1 MTKIFISH
9 SVKDN
14 DFARQLA
21 QALTEM
27 GVDVWIDLAD
37 IPAGMKWSTAVQ
49 NGLNECDVMIVIIT
63 PDSMA
68 SNNVEDEW
76 QYYFDKKKKVF
87 PVRWKPAEA
96 HFQLSRIQ
104 YVDFHMQDFAT
115 AFTRLTA
122 ELHGQGIAVVAVQG
136 ELHEIRSDAATSVPV
151 DSETKPPLR
160 VEDILPPPF
169 EWIEIPGGKLV
180 LERSKFVKG
189 NYLPVKIVV
198 DVPTFAI
205 AKYPVTNAQFAK
217 FIDAGGY
224 PQKQWWTEE
233 GLSMK
238 NYQKWTVPPYWYKK
252 SWNGA
257 DYPVV
262 VSLHEAVAFCNWL
275 KETAELPADVIITLP
290 TEQQWQRAA
299 QGDDGRIFPWGNTF
313 DKRNCNSKES
323 NFRRTTPVQQYE
335 GKGDSPFGVVDM
347 GGNVWEWTRTIWALG
362 SVELDQEATS
372 KDFQSGRAE
381 RIVRGGAFDYAGKY
395 SNCLSS
401 VSQLP
406 LSREAFYT
414 GFRLVLS
421 HAIP

>member
-9 SVKDN
+9 SKYDTQ
-14 DFARQLA
+14 FALQLA
-21 QALTEM
+21 HALT
-27 GVDVWIDLAD
+27 GIGIDIWTMEAD
-37 IPAGMKWSTAVQ
+37 IPAGMKWSTAIQ
-49 NGLNECDVMIVIIT
+49 QALNECEAMIVIIS
-63 PDSMA
+63 PEAMA
-68 SNNVEDEW
+68 SVNVEDEW
-76 QYYFDKKKKVF
+76 QYYLDKKKKLF
-87 PVRWKPAEA
+87 PLRWKPADA
-96 HFQLSRIQ
+96 HFQLNRIQ
-104 YVDFHMQDFAT
+104 YVDFYQREFES
-115 AFTRLTA
+115 AFEQLSS
-122 ELHGQGIAVVAVQG
+122 ELKRNGFEIQGSDGAINV
-136 ELHEIRSDAATSVPV
+136 IRSEPV
-151 DSETKPPLR
+151 QPAPALR
-160 VEDILPPPF
+160 IEDILPPPF
-169 EWIEIPGGKLV
+169 EWVEIPGGKVV

-238 NYQKWTVPPYWYKK
+238 NYQKWTVPAYWYKK
-252 SWNGA
+252 NWNGA

-275 KETAELPADVIITLP
+275 EATAGLPADTIITLP

-299 QGDDGRIFPWGNTF
+299 QGDDGRIFPWGDTF

-323 NFRRTTPVQQYE
+323 NLRCTTPVQQYE

-362 SVELDQEATS
+362 SLEVDQEATS

-395 SNCLSS
+395 ATCLSR
-401 VSQLP
+401 VSLLP